1 MEADLTAQPEFGKID
16 WQAPWLQDWQALAKE
31 VTGAGWRAA
40 LNAKAAELDLC
51 NARGLPL
58 RFVAQQDLP
67 EGAAYEAFIGET
79 GAVPTRAN
87 LHDFFNALVWLR
99 YPAIKRGLNAIQA
112 SELAANGVGQVRG
125 KTRDRATVFDE
136 NAVLFACADAALAQ
150 ALRAHDWVGLLLAQR
165 AAFGVACEVFPFG
178 HALLEKLTAP
188 FKAITAHAWIVELD
202 AAFFDLP
209 RAVQRSRLDAL
220 VARQLAAD
228 VPGAGFTPLPVLGVP
243 GWATG
248 QDDAYYRD
256 QEVFRPKRNKANLEP

>member
-1 MEADLTAQPEFGKID
+1 
-16 WQAPWLQDWQALAKE
+16 
-31 VTGAGWRAA
+31 
-40 LNAKAAELDLC
+40 
-51 NARGLPL
+51 
-58 RFVAQQDLP
+58 
-67 EGAAYEAFIGET
+67 
-79 GAVPTRAN
+79 
-87 LHDFFNALVWLR
+87 
-99 YPAIKRGLNAIQA
+99 
-112 SELAANGVGQVRG
+112 
-125 KTRDRATVFDE
+125 VFDE

-150 ALRAHDWVGLLLAQR
+150 ALRAHDWLGLLLAQR
-165 AAFGVACEVFPFG
+165 AAFGVACGVFPFG

-188 FKAITAHAWIVELD
+188 FKAITAHAWIVEVD

-243 GWATG
+243 AWATG